1 MSERIKNTLRKI
13 FNVFFRGN
21 NLLFATVEARLK
33 ENTIQIGESTNLNN
47 VIILVKGRGNSIE
60 IGEHC
65 SLSGVTIY
73 MNGDN
78 NKLIIGNCVKVNATK
93 FAPTCFNAC
102 DGCTIKI
109 DSNCLFSN
117 SIEIHTT
124 DYHKLYSDND
134 CYNIP
139 QDVHIGSHTWVGLR
153 TLIMKGVNLA
163 PNTVV
168 GANSVVTK
176 SYDESNVVL
185 AGIPAKIVKKNVEW
199 DF

>member
-1 MSERIKNTLRKI
+1 MTERIKRVLRRI
-13 FNVFFRGN
+13 LNSFFRGN
-21 NLLFATVEARLK
+21 NLLFAIAKAQLRDNALS
-33 ENTIQIGESTNLNN
+33 I
-47 VIILVKGRGNSIE
+47 GNSTDLRNVKILMNGKGNSVI

-65 SLSGVTIY
+65 SLSGLIIY

-78 NKLIIGNCVKVNATK
+78 NQLIIGDCVKVNATGL
-93 FAPTCFNAC
+93 APTCFNAC

-176 SYDESNVVL
+176 SYDESNAVL

>member
-1 MSERIKNTLRKI
+1 MTERIKRVLRRI
-13 FNVFFRGN
+13 LNSFFRGN
-21 NLLFATVEARLK
+21 NLLFAIAKAQLRDNALS
-33 ENTIQIGESTNLNN
+33 I
-47 VIILVKGRGNSIE
+47 GNSTDLRNVKILMNGKGNSVI

-65 SLSGVTIY
+65 SLSGLIIY

-78 NKLIIGNCVKVNATK
+78 NQLIIGDCVKVNAAGL
-93 FAPTCFNAC
+93 APTCFNAC